1 MRSMPEG
8 LLQSHGT
15 TPQSPIGDSSPCT
28 GEPTPHLHFPVTAAF
43 RKFLLTCFR
52 ACATME
58 LTIQLFRE
66 NAKKE
71 SRMTHTY
78 QRITAA
84 LTALALSLSLLLP
97 AAAETAAAADAA
109 AETAASAPASAEP
122 AAEPAAEA
130 AAPVY
135 PNTLG
140 AFGSI
145 TNLTETPLGGAATLT
160 RYENRAPGAAVQTAF
175 AVTASPTSGARIAAV
190 NLGAGLH
197 SREKLSSLTQ
207 AAAVAG
213 ETLTA
218 AVNADFFSLYT
229 GVPMGVLVADGR
241 LLSTSDGRDAVGFD
255 KDGGAI
261 FGKVSET
268 VTLETDTVSLPV
280 NHVNKYPGVYGAY
293 LLTRDYGETTTQK
306 GYAATEY
313 VLKLDGDLTLGG
325 AVRATVTAVRAAEEN
340 GEIPADS
347 AVLVVPDAFATA
359 ADYAVLTPDTT
370 LTVRVACESGFEHAV
385 SALGG
390 GDVILRDGK
399 AVDGVV
405 NEEHEKTRQPRT
417 ALGVKADGSYLLFV
431 ADGRR
436 TGYASGLTLTALA
449 DTLSALGC
457 TDAVNFDGGGSTALV
472 TFAGG
477 TATVQNRP
485 SDGSERKVANA
496 AALYEKD
503 EVAAAAPRLVLAQ
516 DAPLL
521 LAGAAYTVAWTVENG
536 AGETL
541 AHTLT
546 AENTTLTVPD
556 ALGQAE
562 LRDGAI
568 VFTPAAVTGGGIL
581 TVETRVG
588 DETLRA
594 SCYLRVTDTVDEL
607 RTAETLLLAPAEGT
621 VTLTLHAYK
630 DGEEV
635 YFGDLA
641 AVRCENDAIGS
652 AQCGNVFA
660 FAVGTAALPGDDT
673 DETDKTDEIDQTNET
688 EPAAP
693 VRGRV
698 AFTLLDRTLVLP
710 ALFGEPTSPLK
721 LDGLLQSGAAVA
733 GGDYTLTY
741 ETAGGIAAGGAFV
754 LTPRVLPAE
763 TTAETAESTADS
775 TAESVEPTAETA
787 EPAETT
793 AASAE
798 TTAPAE
804 TTDLAET
811 TESEPIE
818 EPAPTPVSVTLT
830 VSGLSSAGLA
840 GRRLWLWADGISAAE
855 TPYAVFTL
863 THADGTEETLTV
875 PYDAYYDFA
884 DYNGRALLTL
894 VPEAADGVLT
904 LRTLLGFAVTDPTR
918 TVAIGPLLLTEQ
930 YDTNRY
936 ADLADHWSSYF
947 VNALSFAGVVSGSE
961 DETGKVVYNPDA
973 NLSREQFAK
982 ILCGVLNLDT
992 AAYADT
998 ALPFDDTASVAA
1010 WALPYVRTVFGA
1022 GLMRGKDTPDGR
1034 LLFAPGD
1041 AITREEAFYVLGGLF
1056 ESDAAADTADFADAD
1071 TIAPWAAAMLQKSVA
1086 AGLVSGYDDGT
1097 VRPKGRITRAETAT
1111 VVVRLLGRLYRT
1123 VAKD

>member
-1 MRSMPEG
+1 
-8 LLQSHGT
+8 
-15 TPQSPIGDSSPCT
+15 
-28 GEPTPHLHFPVTAAF
+28 
-43 RKFLLTCFR
+43 
-52 ACATME
+52 ME

-109 AETAASAPASAEP
+109 GETAASAPASAEP

-145 TNLTETPLGGAATLT
+145 TNLTETPLGAAATLT

-175 AVTASPTSGARIAAV
+175 AVTASPANGAHIAAV
-190 NLGAGLH
+190 NLGKDLH

-229 GVPMGVLVADGR
+229 GVPMGVLAADGR

-255 KDGGAI
+255 ADGGAM
-261 FGKVSET
+261 FGKVGET
-268 VTLETDTVSLPV
+268 VTLETDAASLPV
-280 NHVNKYPGVYGAY
+280 SHVNKYPGVYGVY

-306 GYAATEY
+306 GFAATEY
-313 VLKLDGDLTLGG
+313 VLELEGDLTLGG
-325 AVRATVTAVRAAEEN
+325 EVRATVTAVRAAEEN

-347 AVLVVPDAFATA
+347 AVLVVPDSFAAA
-359 ADYAVLTPDTT
+359 ADYAVLTPDTA
-370 LTVRVACESGFEHAV
+370 LTVRVACESGFENAV

-399 AVDGVV
+399 AVDGVAD
-405 NEEHEKTRQPRT
+405 EEHEKTRQPRT

-436 TGYASGLTLTALA
+436 TGYSSGLTLAALA
-449 DTLSALGC
+449 DTLAALGC

-477 TATVQNRP
+477 AATVQNRP

-496 AALYEKD
+496 AVLYEKD

-521 LAGAAYTVAWTVENG
+521 LAGAAYTVAWRVENG

-541 AHTLT
+541 EHALT
-546 AENTTLTVPD
+546 AENTTITVPD

-562 LRDGAI
+562 LRDGAV

-581 TVETRVG
+581 TVETRMG

-607 RTAETLLLAPAEGT
+607 RTAETLLLAPADGT

-630 DGEEV
+630 DGEDV

-641 AVRCENDAIGS
+641 EVRCENDAIGS
-652 AQCGNVFA
+652 AQRGNVFA
-660 FAVGTAALPGDDT
+660 FAVGTASLPGDDT
-673 DETDKTDEIDQTNET
+673 DETDKTDESDQTNET

-721 LDGLLQSGAAVA
+721 LDGLLQSGAAVT

-741 ETAGGIAAGGAFV
+741 EQAGGIAAGGAFV

-763 TTAETAESTADS
+763 TTAETAESTAET

-798 TTAPAE
+798 TTAP
-804 TTDLAET
+804 AET

-930 YDTNRY
+930 YDTGRY

-961 DETGKVVYNPDA
+961 DETGRVVYNPDA

-1123 VAKD
+1123 GAKD